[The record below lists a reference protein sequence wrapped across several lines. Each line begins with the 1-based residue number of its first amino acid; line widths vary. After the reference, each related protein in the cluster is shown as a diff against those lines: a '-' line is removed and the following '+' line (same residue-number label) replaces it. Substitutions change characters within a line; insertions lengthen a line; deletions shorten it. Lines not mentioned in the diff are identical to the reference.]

1 MNSKLISRKGFGG
14 FKWNRNQFCRCAV
27 WRVISRCSRRLAA
40 CLLLLLLLLML
51 LLLLL
56 LLLMLERP
64 QWLPSPPSIVPS
76 PVACSENEVSIRC
89 MRGGCDASA

>member
-1 MNSKLISRKGFGG
+1 MCGVAGNFTL
-14 FKWNRNQFCRCAV
+14 QPP
-27 WRVISRCSRRLAA
+27 LAA
-40 CLLLLLLLLML
+40 ACCLLL

-76 PVACSENEVSIRC
+76 PIACSENEVSIRC